1 VIAMRQVVVRR
12 VAPPPPPP
20 PPGVRY
26 GPPPQVV
33 QRGAPP
39 PAGVRYGAPKKEVR
53 RGAPAPPG
61 VRNGA
66 PKQEVRRGAAPPPP
80 PPPGVRHGAPKQE
93 VRRGA
98 PPPPGVRHGAPKQE
112 VRRGEPP
119 PKRGAVLSDDA
130 ELEKRGFAVGKTL
143 GEGSFGKVKGG
154 FIRKSKLL
162 IAIKIIDRS
171 KVGGGVTEQH
181 LIQERSVHAKLKHKN
196 IIKMLSEFEVN
207 NKVSKTEAYKIDY

>member
-1 VIAMRQVVVRR
+1 MRQVVVRR
-12 VAPPPPPP
+12 VVPPP

-26 GPPPQVV
+26 GAPPQVV
-33 QRGAPP
+33 RRVVPP
-39 PAGVRYGAPKKEVR
+39 PPPGVRYAAPKQEVR

-61 VRNGA
+61 VRY
-66 PKQEVRRGAAPPPP
+66 
-80 PPPGVRHGAPKQE
+80 GAPKQE

-98 PPPPGVRHGAPKQE
+98 PPPPLGVRYRAPKEE

-130 ELEKRGFAVGKTL
+130 ELEKRGFTVGKTL
-143 GEGSFGKVKGG
+143 GEGSFGKVKGA

-162 IAIKIIDRS
+162 VAIKIIDKS

-181 LIQERSVHAKLKHKN
+181 LLQERSVHAKLKHNN
-196 IIKMLSEFEVN
+196 IIKILSDFEFN

>member
-1 VIAMRQVVVRR
+1 VIAMRQVVAKR

-20 PPGVRY
+20 PPGVRD
-26 GPPPQVV
+26 GAPPQVV
-33 QRGAPP
+33 QCGAPAP
-39 PAGVRYGAPKKEVR
+39 PGVRYGAPKKEVR

-61 VRNGA
+61 VRY
-66 PKQEVRRGAAPPPP
+66 
-80 PPPGVRHGAPKQE
+80 
-93 VRRGA
+93 
-98 PPPPGVRHGAPKQE
+98 GAPKQE

-181 LIQERSVHAKLKHKN
+181 LMQERSVHAKLKHKN
-196 IIKMLSEFEVN
+196 ILKMLSEFEVN